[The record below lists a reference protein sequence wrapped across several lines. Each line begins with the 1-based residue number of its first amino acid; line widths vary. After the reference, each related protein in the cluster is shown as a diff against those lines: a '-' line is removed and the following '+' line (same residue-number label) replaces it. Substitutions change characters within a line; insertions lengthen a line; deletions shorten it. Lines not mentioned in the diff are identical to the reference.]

1 MKDLSALLKKYNC
14 IWVRIEIGE
23 RITLC
28 VKGEYDVEDFPKN
41 RFPLSEIVY
50 ADDFP
55 TLMNALNVFSTNSE
69 LRMYA
74 HFRMEM
80 GSELHWAYLCCEKSE
95 RGDGYDGILLD
106 VYEYL
111 DCIPN
116 DSVISEFESRQ
127 KENFEK
133 LDRLESDPAT
143 LSDIFGAEYLRKVQL
158 PFLITGVAS
167 AIYNERD
174 KLICSLPEQRNV
186 EKSDYRF
193 IKKMPIRFNHAIG
206 GWWCVGT
213 NSEENVQASEILL
226 ETMAENLSRIAQT
239 AILLSNEMEN
249 SRAVNLQLGA
259 SVEQQMLINRIY
271 SIIMEES
278 DSEKALS
285 YVLKL
290 SVKSL
295 RVDRISVYLPSGEA
309 HTPTLICHYETELG
323 KNSSLDDYVPE
334 HYEEILAQMDMTEHY
349 FSHGRGNFPTAMT
362 TFAVSKISGGKNGLG
377 FLFYEIY
384 GEPRQWG
391 YGDRRMIR
399 NISQAIAGL
408 ALRREMDREI
418 EDKNR
423 QLTRLAYYDKILGI
437 RNRSRLDLDTAEALS
452 RQSSGI
458 GMAVQILN
466 TRSLNEVFGQSYT
479 DRLLRMIADGLTR
492 PDIGGDA
499 VYRYSGSIFFLLL
512 TDMDADEA
520 KRIAHSILA
529 RFSEPFLIDG
539 AEQYAEAAVGVAAFG
554 PAITKSE
561 DLYRA
566 ALLSLYRANEYGK
579 NSLAF
584 VNHEFLQ
591 TTGSTYYLEQ
601 ELRGCIADNM
611 RGFELFFQPV
621 YDGEEICH
629 YEALLRW
636 HSERNGKISPR
647 VFMRLMEKVG
657 LDSTIDFWVI
667 PQACRF
673 CQRMRERT
681 GEAVR
686 VSVNLTV
693 REMQNGA
700 ISGEIHNALRETG
713 LPPDALIVEIPEG
726 AHVHAPTETA
736 ATLGRLKKMGVSVCI
751 DSFGNEYLPLQILK
765 YSYID
770 MIKIGASFV
779 TNSGDRFDEELVKT
793 TMHLAESR
801 GIGVYVKNIE
811 YLAQLE
817 AARGF
822 GFERFQGGLL
832 MPPYPEREIVQKLKV
847 RVAAEEEADA

>member
-1 MKDLSALLKKYNC
+1 MKHLSALLKKYNC
-14 IWVRIEIGE
+14 IWVRVEIGD
-23 RITLC
+23 RLTLC
-28 VKGEYDVEDFPKN
+28 VKGDYDVKDFPKD
-41 RFPLSEIVY
+41 RILLSEIVY

-55 TLMNALNVFSTNSE
+55 TLMDTLNDFATNGE
-69 LRMYA
+69 LRMYT
-74 HFRMEM
+74 HFRMETEK
-80 GSELHWAYLCCEKSE
+80 ELHWAYLCCEKSD
-95 RGDGYDGILLD
+95 RNDGGYNGVLLD

-116 DSVISEFESRQ
+116 DRVISEFEKRQ
-127 KENFEK
+127 KERIES
-133 LDRLESDPAT
+133 LERDPAT
-143 LSDIFGAEYLRKVQL
+143 LFDICGGEYLRKIQL

-167 AIYNERD
+167 AIYNERG

-186 EKSDYRF
+186 EKSGYRY
-193 IKKMPIRFNHAIG
+193 IKKMPIRFNRAIG

-213 NSEENVQASEILL
+213 NSEENVGVAEIML
-226 ETMAENLSRIAQT
+226 ETMTDNLSRIAQT

-259 SVEQQMLINRIY
+259 NVEQQMLLNRLY

-278 DSEKALS
+278 DSEKALAQ
-285 YVLKL
+285 VLEL

-295 RVDRISVYLPSGEA
+295 RVDRIAAYLPSGEA
-309 HTPTLICHYETELG
+309 REPTLICHYENELG
-323 KNSSLDDYVPE
+323 KSSHLDLYVPE
-334 HYEEILAQMDMTEHY
+334 HYREILTRMDMAEHY
-349 FSHGRGNFPTAMT
+349 FAHGSGEIPTAMT

-377 FLFYEIY
+377 LLFYEIY
-384 GEPRQWG
+384 GEPRQWD

-399 NISQAIAGL
+399 NISQAISGF

-418 EDKNR
+418 EEKNR
-423 QLTRLAYYDKILGI
+423 QLTRLAYSDTMLGI
-437 RNRSRLDLDTAEALS
+437 KNRARLDLDTAEALS
-452 RQSSGI
+452 AEKSGI

-479 DRLLRMIADGLTR
+479 DRLLRMIADELTH
-492 PDIGGDA
+492 PDVGGDA

-512 TDMDADEA
+512 TEMEADEA

-529 RFSEPFLIDG
+529 RFSEPFRIDG
-539 AEQYAEAAVGVAAFG
+539 AEQYAEAAVGIAAFG

-584 VNHEFLQ
+584 VNHEFLE
-591 TTGSTYYLEQ
+591 TTGSTYHLEQ
-601 ELRGCIADNM
+601 ELRRCIADHM
-611 RGFELFFQPV
+611 RGFELNYQPV
-621 YDGEEICH
+621 YHGETIHH

-636 HSERNGKISPR
+636 HGERDGKLSPR

-657 LDSTIDFWVI
+657 LDSAIDFWVI
-667 PQACRF
+667 PEACRF
-673 CQRMRERT
+673 CRRMRERT

-686 VSVNLTV
+686 VSVNLTI
-693 REMQNGA
+693 REMQSGA
-700 ISGEIHNALRETG
+700 IPGAIHNALRETE
-713 LPPDALIVEIPEG
+713 LSPDALIVEVPEG

-736 ATLGRLKKMGVSVCI
+736 ATLGRIKKMGVSVCI
-751 DSFGNEYLPLQILK
+751 DSFGNEYLPLSALK

-770 MIKIGASFV
+770 MIKIGASFI
-779 TNSGDRFDEELVKT
+779 TNSGDDFDAELVKT
-793 TMHLAESR
+793 TVRLAESR
-801 GIGVYVKNIE
+801 GIDVFVKNVE

-817 AARGF
+817 TARGF
-822 GFERFQGGLL
+822 GLERFQGGLFA
-832 MPPYPEREIVQKLKV
+832 PPYPEEEFVEKLAV
-847 RVAAEEEADA
+847 RVAAEKETEEE

>member
-1 MKDLSALLKKYNC
+1 MRDLSALLKKYNC
-14 IWVRIEIGE
+14 IWVRIEIGD
-23 RITLC
+23 RLTLC
-28 VKGEYDVEDFPKN
+28 VKGKYDVEDLP
-41 RFPLSEIVY
+41 RQSLLLSEIVY

-55 TLMNALNVFSTNSE
+55 TLMNTLSDFSTNGE
-69 LRMYA
+69 LRMYT
-74 HFRMEM
+74 HFRMEL
-80 GSELHWAYLCCEKSE
+80 GNELHWAYLCCEKSE
-95 RGDGYDGILLD
+95 WDDGGYNGVLLD

-127 KENFEK
+127 KEKIAEH
-133 LDRLESDPAT
+133 EGDPAT
-143 LSDIFGAEYLRKVQL
+143 LSDICGSEYLRKIQL

-167 AIYNERD
+167 AIYNERG

-186 EKSDYRF
+186 EKSGYRF
-193 IKKMPIRFNHAIG
+193 IKKMPIRFNHTIG

-213 NSEENVQASEILL
+213 NSEENVQVSEIML
-226 ETMAENLSRIAQT
+226 ETMVDNLSRIAQT

-249 SRAVNLQLGA
+249 SRAVNRQLGA
-259 SVEQQMLINRIY
+259 NVEQQMLINRIY

-278 DSEKALS
+278 DSEKALAHI
-285 YVLKL
+285 LEL

-295 RVDRISVYLPSGEA
+295 RVDRISVYLPSGGE
-309 HTPTLICHYETELG
+309 HVPSLVCHYETEQG
-323 KNSSLDDYVPE
+323 KKSDLDTYVPE
-334 HYEEILAQMDMTEHY
+334 HYQEIFERMDMTEHY
-349 FSHGRGNFPTAMT
+349 FANGSGNLPTAMT
-362 TFAVSKISGGKNGLG
+362 TFAVSRISGGKNGLG
-377 FLFYEIY
+377 LLFYEVY
-384 GEPRQWG
+384 GEQRQWD
-391 YGDRRMIR
+391 YGDRRMMR
-399 NISQAIAGL
+399 NISQAISGL

-423 QLTRLAYYDKILGI
+423 QLTRLAYYDTMLGI

-452 RQSSGI
+452 QKKSGI

-479 DRLLRMIADGLTR
+479 DRLLRMIADDLTH
-492 PDIGGDA
+492 PNIGGDA

-512 TDMDADEA
+512 TDIDADEA

-529 RFSEPFLIDG
+529 RFSEPFVIDG
-539 AEQYAEAAVGVAAFG
+539 AEQYAEAAVGIAPFG

-584 VNHEFLQ
+584 VNHEFLE
-591 TTGSTYYLEQ
+591 TTGSTYHLEQ
-601 ELRGCIADNM
+601 ELRRCIADNM
-611 RGFELFFQPV
+611 RGFELFYQPV
-621 YDGEEICH
+621 YFGEEIHH

-636 HSERNGKISPR
+636 HSERDGKISPR

-657 LDSTIDFWVI
+657 LDSAIDFWVI
-667 PQACRF
+667 PEACRF

-681 GEAVR
+681 GEKAR
-686 VSVNLTV
+686 VSVNLTT
-693 REMQNGA
+693 REMQSGA
-700 ISGEIHNALRETG
+700 IPGEVHSALRETE

-751 DSFGNEYLPLQILK
+751 DSFGNEYLPLQALK

-770 MIKIGASFV
+770 MIKIGASVV
-779 TNSGDRFDEELVKT
+779 TNSGDQFDEELVRT
-793 TMHLAESR
+793 TVRLAESR
-801 GIGVYVKNIE
+801 GIGVYVKNVE

-822 GFERFQGGLL
+822 GLERFQGGLL
-832 MPPYPEREIVQKLKV
+832 TPPYPEKELVQKLKV
-847 RVAAEEEADA
+847 RVEEEADA